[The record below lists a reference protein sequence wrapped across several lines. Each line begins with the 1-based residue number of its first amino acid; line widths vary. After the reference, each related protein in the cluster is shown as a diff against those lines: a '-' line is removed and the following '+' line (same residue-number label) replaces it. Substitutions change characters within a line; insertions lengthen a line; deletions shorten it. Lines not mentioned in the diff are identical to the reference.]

1 MKNILLIL
9 LLTLS
14 SITPSFSQSLENF
27 DRLICEGPLPEYF
40 SRLLATDVK
49 EKTLELKK
57 SGTKLSKKNTKDFL
71 AVSNFGIQKYI
82 RTGKVLYGD
91 PLTNYANSI
100 LDKLKAN
107 SSIDINHIQLFT
119 LKSNEIN
126 AFATHGGFIFIT
138 IGLWSRLE
146 NETQLANIIAHE
158 VHHITNNHSLESQE
172 FIQDQ
177 ISFGQDSQNELSK
190 LYQYSKDAE
199 YQCDKEGFALA
210 KKTGYHD
217 SLLISSLYL
226 LARTHR
232 PLKEFTVDYTRY
244 EDEYFKI
251 PKRLKLI
258 QTTGITSHL
267 EFDDKNTTHP
277 NTKQRIERLKDQ
289 STDYHYVD
297 LKPDKQFTACV
308 RLAQFEMLNRYIVD
322 KDFLNGMYQ
331 CLMLM
336 KEYPDNVFLE
346 RSHAMLWYARAA
358 EENTKRGPAYTSD
371 FRVTQGELERFYF
384 FFFKQEK
391 HEISTLA
398 TRVVWE
404 TSLKY
409 PNDLFLSE
417 LRSKALSEFVK
428 HNQNELKYFKTVDRI
443 KDLTRMQKSLG
454 KNFSHSLALLLDNPF
469 FLDELNSALGQSEKL
484 QKDNETFFSNR
495 DFTSSDTAARS
506 LLLAKPLHSQTD
518 LRTNVGSNLIDNE
531 GAEAKLLKLTR
542 ASSAQNNLP
551 ISIFGHLQDSGFT
564 TNNYNDMSVYY
575 DYLQENI
582 RFPGFNFLPFNSYRI
597 PQVSKSDSAF
607 NSLGFISVQSIT
619 YRKSFSGSGLLFSLM
634 SVYGF
639 PTYLRWQLAPK
650 QYTLLY
656 LLSYDLK
663 THNPNVRFIQFS
675 NTPLNVYHEGA
686 QVYNALNQI
695 TAK

>member
-1 MKNILLIL
+1 MKKTLLIL
-9 LLTLS
+9 LLTVS
-14 SITPSFSQSLENF
+14 TTPSFSQHLENF
-27 DRLICEGPLPEYF
+27 DRLLCEGPLPKYF
-40 SRLLATDVK
+40 SRLLVTDVK
-49 EKTLELKK
+49 EKTVELKK

-71 AVSNFGIQKYI
+71 AVSNYGIQKYI

-107 SSIDINHIQLFT
+107 SSINIDHIQLFT

-146 NETQLANIIAHE
+146 NEAQLANIIAHE
-158 VHHITNNHSLESQE
+158 IHHITNNHSLESQE
-172 FIQDQ
+172 FIQEQ
-177 ISFGQDSQNELSK
+177 ISFGQDLENELSK
-190 LYQYSKDAE
+190 RYTYSKDAE

-210 KKTGYHD
+210 TKTGYQD

-232 PLKEFTVDYTRY
+232 PLTEFKVDYSIY

-258 QTTGITSHL
+258 QTTDITSRL
-267 EFDDKNTTHP
+267 EFDDKKSTHP
-277 NTKQRIERLKDQ
+277 DTKLRIERLKDQ
-289 STDYHYVD
+289 STNYHYVD
-297 LKPDKQFTACV
+297 LKPDTQFTVCV
-308 RLAQFEMLNRYIVD
+308 RLAQFEMLNRHIVN

-336 KEYPDNVFLE
+336 KEFPNNTFLE

-358 EENTKRGPAYTSD
+358 EENTQKGPAYTSD

-398 TRVVWE
+398 TRVIWE
-404 TSLKY
+404 ASLKY
-409 PNDLFLSE
+409 PKDSFLRELFT
-417 LRSKALSEFVK
+417 RVLSEFVK
-428 HNQNELKYFKTVDRI
+428 HEQNELRNFKTIDRI
-443 KDLTRMQKSLG
+443 LDLTRMQKPLG
-454 KNFSHSLALLLDNPF
+454 KNFSHSLALLLDNPY
-469 FLDELNSALGQSEKL
+469 FLQELNSALGQKEKL
-484 QKDNETFFSNR
+484 QKDNETFFNNR
-495 DFTSSDTAARS
+495 DFTSSDTATRS
-506 LLLAKPLHSQTD
+506 LLLAKPLYSQTD
-518 LRTNVGSNLIDNE
+518 LTTNVGSNIMDNE
-531 GAEAKLLKLTR
+531 GAESKLLKLTR
-542 ASSAQNNLP
+542 ASSTQNNLP

-564 TNNYNDMSVYY
+564 TKDYNDMSVYY

-582 RFPGFNFLPFNSYRI
+582 RFPGFDFLPYNSYRI
-597 PQVSKSDSAF
+597 SQISKPDSTL

-619 YRKSFSGSGLLFSLM
+619 YRKSFSGAGLLFSLI

-675 NTPLNVYHEGA
+675 NTPLNVYHESA